1 MCAYVY
7 AVPLYITPSGKKNIS
22 SSTLLH
28 PSAGLWRQSWKK
40 KFCFFKK
47 YFLEIIINNTRA
59 VYFPYL
65 LFPVIFSLDFFLR
78 QHCKYSYIINTW
90 QNSTKAVVT
99 GYFMF
104 LERGVIVRGWVMRE
118 MRIKETKTKGRGVR
132 EQSLPLNVCWVIHS
146 LSTRTLDGLRVSGWP
161 KIH

>member
-1 MCAYVY
+1 MCVCLCSTSVY
-7 AVPLYITPSGKKNIS
+7 YPKWKEKYFLFHTSASISWVVAAVLKKKN
-22 SSTLLH
+22 
-28 PSAGLWRQSWKK
+28 
-40 KFCFFKK
+40 FCFFKK
-47 YFLEIIINNTRA
+47 YFLEIIINNTQA

-146 LSTRTLDGLRVSGWP
+146 LSTRTLDGLRVSG
-161 KIH
+161 